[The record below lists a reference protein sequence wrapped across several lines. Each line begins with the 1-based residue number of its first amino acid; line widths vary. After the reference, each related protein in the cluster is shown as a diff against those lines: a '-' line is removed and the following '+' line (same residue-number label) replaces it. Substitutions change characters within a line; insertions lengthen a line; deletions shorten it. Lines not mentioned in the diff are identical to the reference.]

1 MLQNIASG
9 FQMIAEPNT
18 LAMIAFGTLLGII
31 IGALPGLTATTGVSI
46 FLPMTFY
53 MEPVP
58 ALGFLMGIFCGG
70 MYGGSITAILIN
82 TPGTPAGAATVLD
95 GHPLAQQ
102 GQAYKALQMA
112 LYASTIGGLISCFA
126 LMFFAPLLAKFALKF
141 SYAEYFALGMFGLS
155 IVAGLSNGNI
165 FKGLLSCSIGLLV
178 GCMGMDP
185 ISGMPRLTFGVRQML
200 AGFTL
205 IPTLIGIFAMSEFI
219 KQCADKAK
227 RGDEKEE
234 VFEVKGESLS
244 KEDWKRCA
252 GPIIKG
258 SLIGTFIGAVPAT
271 GGGTAAF
278 LSYGEARRATKHPE
292 TFGNGNIEGVAAA
305 ESANNGATGGTLIP
319 MLCLGIPG
327 DSVTAVMMGA
337 LIIQGLVPGP
347 NLFKEHAD
355 IVNGLYVSLLIAN
368 IFMLLFGQIGLRW
381 FYKVCEIPKEILQ
394 PIILGL
400 CIIGSYAASSSM
412 YDVTCMVCF
421 GVGGYLLL
429 RCGLPMAPVLLG
441 LILGN
446 ITESNLRR
454 GMLATGGKFWPFL
467 SGRPIAI
474 AILILT
480 AASLIFTVSRM
491 IRDKMEGKVINEEE

>member
-1 MLQNIASG
+1 MFDNIISG
-9 FQMIAEPNT
+9 FTMIGNWNT
-18 LAMIAFGTLLGII
+18 LLMIAFGTLLGII

-58 ALGFLMGIFCGG
+58 ALGFLVGIYCGG

-95 GHPLAQQ
+95 GHPLAQS

-126 LMFFAPLLAKFALKF
+126 LMFFAPILASAALKF
-141 SYAEYFALGMFGLS
+141 SYAEYFALGLFGLS

-165 FKGLLSCSIGLLV
+165 FKGLLACSIGLLV
-178 GCMGMDP
+178 GCVGMDP
-185 ISGMPRLTFGVRQML
+185 ISGMPRLTFGVRSML

-205 IPTLIGIFAMSEFI
+205 IPTLIGIFALSELI
-219 KQCADKAK
+219 KQCADKAQ
-227 RGDEKEE
+227 RGDLKDE
-234 VFEVKGESLS
+234 VYSVSGQPLS
-244 KEDWKRCA
+244 KEDWRRSLM
-252 GPIIKG
+252 PILKG
-258 SLIGTFIGAVPAT
+258 SIIGTFIGAVPAT

-292 TFGNGNIEGVAAA
+292 TFGKGNIEGVAAS

-347 NLFKEHAD
+347 NLFTEHAD
-355 IVNGLYVSLLIAN
+355 TVNGLYVGLLIAN
-368 IFMLLFGQIGLRW
+368 VFMLLFGQIGLRW
-381 FYKVCEIPKEILQ
+381 FYKVCEIPKEVLQ
-394 PIILGL
+394 PIIFGL
-400 CIIGSYAASSSM
+400 CIIGAYAASSSL
-412 YDVTCMVCF
+412 YDLTCMFIF
-421 GVGGYLLL
+421 GICGYALL
-429 RCGLPMAPVLLG
+429 RCGLPMAPILLG

-454 GMLATGGKFWPFL
+454 GMLATGGKFWPFI
-467 SGRPIAI
+467 STRPIAI
-474 AILILT
+474 VII
-480 AASLIFTVSRM
+480 IFTIFSLAFTIFRM
-491 IRDKMEGKVINEEE
+491 LRDKSKGKVIKEED